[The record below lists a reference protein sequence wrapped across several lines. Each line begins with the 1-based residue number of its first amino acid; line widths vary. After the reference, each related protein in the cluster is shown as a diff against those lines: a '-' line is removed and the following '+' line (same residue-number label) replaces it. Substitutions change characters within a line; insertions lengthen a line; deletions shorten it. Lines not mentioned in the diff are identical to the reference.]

1 MSDPD
6 RELQALKG
14 QVVVIDVDAAYV
26 YAGTLADFDPHHL
39 VLENADVH
47 DLRDAATTRE
57 LYVLETRLHGVRA
70 NRKNVLVRREQVV
83 SISAVDDVIE

>member
-47 DLRDAATTRE
+47 DLRDAATTR
-57 LYVLETRLHGVRA
+57 
-70 NRKNVLVRREQVV
+70 
-83 SISAVDDVIE
+83 